1 MSDFALY
8 IFTGLAMAIVIEGLC
23 YAIFP
28 EGMRRMMAY
37 ALTITPAQ
45 FRQMGMIMAA
55 FGVMIVWGL
64 RMISQ

>member
-1 MSDFALY
+1 
-8 IFTGLAMAIVIEGLC
+8 MAIVIEGLC

-28 EGMRRMMAY
+28 EGMRRMMAC